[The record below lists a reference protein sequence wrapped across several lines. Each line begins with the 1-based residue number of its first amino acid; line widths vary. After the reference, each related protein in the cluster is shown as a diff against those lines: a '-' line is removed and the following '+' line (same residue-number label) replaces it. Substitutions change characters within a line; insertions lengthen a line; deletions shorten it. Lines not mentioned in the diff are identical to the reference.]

1 MEKTVKI
8 LGCLTVL
15 FCLFQA
21 TPLLA
26 ADNVEAANFV
36 RKNCAKCHGITGIS
50 QSSLFPRL
58 AAQPAAYIESQ
69 LRDMREHV
77 RTDPHAQAYMW
88 RIAAGMSDPEIAMVA
103 RYYSTRKAAAGR
115 PPVSP
120 ELAEKG
126 RRLYEKGAIVRDV
139 PACMG
144 CHGQNGEGKD
154 LVPRLAGQ
162 HAGYLFRQ
170 IKDFKT
176 EVRPMSGPKDPMHE
190 NTLSVTDEEAIEIAE
205 YLSAVGP
212 AASTGEHDG
221 SACGCPQ

>member
-1 MEKTVKI
+1 MKI
-8 LGCLTVL
+8 VGCLTVL
-15 FCLFQA
+15 FCLSFTA
-21 TPLLA
+21 PVIA
-26 ADNVEAANFV
+26 ADNSAATAFV
-36 RKNCAKCHGITGIS
+36 HKNCAKCHGNTGIS

-88 RIAAGMSDPEIAMVA
+88 RIAAGLSDEEIKMVA
-103 RYYSTRKAAAGR
+103 GYFATKKPAAGR
-115 PPVSP
+115 PVVSA
-120 ELAEKG
+120 ELADKG
-126 RRLYEKGAIVRDV
+126 KRLYEKGAIIRDV

-144 CHGQNGEGKD
+144 CHGDKGQGKD

-190 NTLSVTDEEAIEIAE
+190 NALNVTDEEAIEIAE
-205 YLSAVGP
+205 YLSALGP
-212 AASTGEHDG
+212 TVTSSADSGDAS
-221 SACGCPQ
+221 CGCPQ